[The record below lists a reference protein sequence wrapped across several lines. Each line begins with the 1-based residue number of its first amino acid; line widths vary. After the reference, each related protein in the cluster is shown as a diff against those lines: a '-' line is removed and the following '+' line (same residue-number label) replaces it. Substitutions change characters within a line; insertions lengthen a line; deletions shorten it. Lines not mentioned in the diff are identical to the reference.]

1 MKKFFTNVTFIGALM
16 VAVWTNTVLAANTE
30 GALTL
35 IKDTTNKVLE
45 VLKNEKDTL
54 KSDPTRVYAL
64 ADKIVLPHFDFE
76 RISKYA
82 LGKNW
87 KQMNDK
93 QLARFAKEFRDM
105 LVRTYATALLT
116 VAGDKVEVNYLPL
129 RAEDGDKKVTVQT
142 RVEYKGNKAA
152 IDYKIYLNKSQ
163 KWQVYDVSA
172 EGVSLVTNYRTE
184 FNSDIQKIG
193 VEALIQKIADS
204 NEKARQG
211 EK

>member
-1 MKKFFTNVTFIGALM
+1 MRKFLTNLTFISALV
-16 VAVWTNTVLAANTE
+16 VAVWTNTVFAASTE
-30 GALTL
+30 GALAL
-35 IKDTTNKVLE
+35 IKDTTNKVLD

-54 KSDPTRVYAL
+54 KSDPKRVYAL
-64 ADKIVLPHFDFE
+64 ADDIVLPHFDFE

-87 KQMNDK
+87 REMNPD
-93 QLARFAKEFRDM
+93 QLKRFSKEFRDM

-116 VAGDKVEVNYLPL
+116 VSGDKVEVEYLPL
-129 RAEDGDKKVTVQT
+129 RSEKGDKKVTVQT
-142 RVEYKGNKAA
+142 RVTYEGKKAA

-184 FNSDIQKIG
+184 FNTDIQKIG
-193 VEALIQKIADS
+193 VEALIKKIAD
-204 NEKARQG
+204 NNKKAEQG
-211 EK
+211 K

>member
-1 MKKFFTNVTFIGALM
+1 MRKFLTNLTFISALV
-16 VAVWTNTVLAANTE
+16 VAVWTNTVFAASTE
-30 GALTL
+30 GALAL
-35 IKDTTNKVLE
+35 IKDTTNKVLD

-54 KSDPTRVYAL
+54 KSDPKRVYAL
-64 ADKIVLPHFDFE
+64 ADDIVLPHFDFE

-87 KQMNDK
+87 REMNPD
-93 QLARFAKEFRDM
+93 QLKRFSKEFRDM

-116 VAGDKVEVNYLPL
+116 VSGDKVEVEYLPL
-129 RAEDGDKKVTVQT
+129 RSEKGDKKVTVQT
-142 RVEYKGNKAA
+142 RVTYEGKKAA

-184 FNSDIQKIG
+184 FNTDIQKIG
-193 VEALIQKIADS
+193 VEALIKKIADNNKKS
-204 NEKARQG
+204 RTR
-211 EK
+211 